1 VLCFD
6 GPESCLSTFLL
17 ASRFRSGASPFVWV
31 HFAKAGGRAGSAL
44 GDLSGV
50 GLLLLVSIW
59 FQFAHGFIV
68 LLCLTAAGV
77 FHFTAPIL
85 VLVKTLFM
93 MRRGKFVSFPA
104 HRPCA
109 LTSFLAAVLIPVS
122 IARFGP
128 VVISAL
134 F

>member
-1 VLCFD
+1 V
-6 GPESCLSTFLL
+6 
-17 ASRFRSGASPFVWV
+17 R
-31 HFAKAGGRAGSAL
+31 FAKDGGRAGSDL

-68 LLCLTAAGV
+68 LLCLAATGV

-85 VLVKTLFM
+85 VLIKTMFV
-93 MRRGKFVSFPA
+93 MRQEEN
-104 HRPCA
+104 
-109 LTSFLAAVLIPVS
+109 SFLFLLTDRVHRRHFLQ
-122 IARFGP
+122 
-128 VVISAL
+128 L

>member
-6 GPESCLSTFLL
+6 GPESCFSIFLL

-31 HFAKAGGRAGSAL
+31 RFAKDGGRAGSDL

-68 LLCLTAAGV
+68 LLCLAATGV

-85 VLVKTLFM
+85 VLIKTMFV
-93 MRRGKFVSFPA
+93 MRQEEN
-104 HRPCA
+104 
-109 LTSFLAAVLIPVS
+109 SFLFLLTDRVHRRHFLQ
-122 IARFGP
+122 
-128 VVISAL
+128 L